1 EMGAALKT
9 LAALKIA
16 VRGRGAALTRRQL
29 VRVHRQT
36 HRTTGFPP
44 LESSGQKYGIKSLG
58 FRLLLDEART
68 RHDHGIDGASNMLA
82 RDHLGGGAQ
91 TLDPAI
97 GAGADEHPV
106 DVDIRDFLAALQPH
120 VI

>member
-1 EMGAALKT
+1 MC
-9 LAALKIA
+9 I
-16 VRGRGAALTRRQL
+16 RDRYR
-29 VRVHRQT
+29 
-36 HRTTGFPP
+36 
-44 LESSGQKYGIKSLG
+44 IKSLG
-58 FRLLLDEART
+58 FCLLLDEARP
-68 RHDHGIDGASNMLA
+68 RHDHGVDGARDMLT

-91 TLDPAI
+91 ILDPAI